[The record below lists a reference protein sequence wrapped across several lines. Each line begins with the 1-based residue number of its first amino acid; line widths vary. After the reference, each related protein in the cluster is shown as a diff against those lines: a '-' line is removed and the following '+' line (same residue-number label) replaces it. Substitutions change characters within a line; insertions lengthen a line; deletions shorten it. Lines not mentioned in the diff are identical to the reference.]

1 MLPLKNNRKLSFSEE
16 IIETQNQIF
25 RVLRKKKNK
34 KKHTNLEFCTQRK
47 YISRIRI
54 KLKNPKTKK
63 YIFSGYRIPG

>member
-34 KKHTNLEFCTQRK
+34 KNTLTWNSVPRE
-47 YISRIRI
+47 
-54 KLKNPKTKK
+54 N
-63 YIFSGYRIPG
+63 IFQG